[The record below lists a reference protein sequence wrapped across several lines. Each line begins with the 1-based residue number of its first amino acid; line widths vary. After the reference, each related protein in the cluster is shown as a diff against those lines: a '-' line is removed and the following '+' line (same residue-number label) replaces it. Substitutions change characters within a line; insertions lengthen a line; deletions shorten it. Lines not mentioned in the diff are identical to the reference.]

1 MLNLELHIQPK
12 TAQRLKAILISTPDE
27 ETFAQNII
35 AYQIAELR
43 KGALNIRL
51 DLKQFERKYHQST
64 EEFYQQFERGETD
77 DSEDVM
83 LWAGL
88 YEMLR
93 NNQRQLQA
101 LT

>member
-12 TAQRLKAILISTPDE
+12 TAQRLKAILASTPDE

-51 DLKQFERKYHQST
+51 DLKRFEQKYHQST
-64 EEFYQQFERGETD
+64 EAFYHQFERGKTD

-88 YEMLR
+88 YEMLQDSER
-93 NNQRQLQA
+93 RLQA